1 MNLYDLIAGLISLIA
16 LTAFFVMCN
25 TIARMKDN
33 QEKLLTLLE
42 EQGKKQEKHNNYMEN
57 NIYSIKQ
64 NTTKTI

>member
-1 MNLYDLIAGLISLIA
+1 
-16 LTAFFVMCN
+16 MCN